1 MLQLLLPFQ
10 FPIMPTTTTA
20 TACQATLIA
29 SLLAMI
35 AVSSVRGQF
44 FYHQALGL
52 PAAAHSYEPAS
63 QYQGYATADAHP
75 SVVRNA
81 QWESELPPELSKSAK
96 FYNDPV
102 IAANLA
108 KESLLTK
115 KEMAVVHRE
124 AEKIPREQVYKLFKN
139 AGWLSR
145 R

>member
-1 MLQLLLPFQ
+1 ML
-10 FPIMPTTTTA
+10 
-20 TACQATLIA
+20 TACQVALIAGCLATL
-29 SLLAMI
+29 
-35 AVSSVRGQF
+35 AVSSVRAQF

-52 PAAAHSYEPAS
+52 PSTHSASYEPANP
-63 QYQGYATADAHP
+63 YQGYATADAHP

-81 QWESELPPELSKSAK
+81 QWEAELPPELSKSAR

-108 KESLLTK
+108 KESLLTR

-139 AGWLSR
+139 AGYLNR

>member
-1 MLQLLLPFQ
+1 
-10 FPIMPTTTTA
+10 MPTPA
-20 TACQATLIA
+20 ACQITLFA
-29 SLLAMI
+29 GLLAI
-35 AVSSVRGQF
+35 AASSVRGQF

-52 PAAAHSYEPAS
+52 PPATTHSFEPAS

-81 QWESELPPELSKSAK
+81 QWEAELPAELSKSAR

>member
-1 MLQLLLPFQ
+1 MF
-10 FPIMPTTTTA
+10 
-20 TACQATLIA
+20 TACQVAFFA
-29 SLLAMI
+29 GCLAL
-35 AVSSVRGQF
+35 ALSCVQAQF

-52 PAAAHSYEPAS
+52 PSTHSFEPANP
-63 QYQGYATADAHP
+63 YQGYATADAHP

-81 QWESELPPELSKSAK
+81 QWESELPAELSKSAR

-102 IAANLA
+102 VAANLA
-108 KESLLTK
+108 KASLLTT

-124 AEKIPREQVYKLFKN
+124 AEKIPRDQVYKLFKN

>member
-1 MLQLLLPFQ
+1 MWHTRLLF
-10 FPIMPTTTTA
+10 
-20 TACQATLIA
+20 ACL
-29 SLLAMI
+29 
-35 AVSSVRGQF
+35 AVSLSVAQAQF

-52 PAAAHSYEPAS
+52 PSKAAYEPDS
-63 QYQGYATADAHP
+63 PYVGYATADAHP

-81 QWESELPPELSKSAK
+81 QWESELPAELSKSAR

-108 KESLLTK
+108 KESLLTR
-115 KEMAVVHRE
+115 KEMAVEHRE
-124 AEKIPREQVYKLFKN
+124 ADKIPREQVYKLFKN

>member
-1 MLQLLLPFQ
+1 
-10 FPIMPTTTTA
+10 MPTTTTA
-20 TACQATLIA
+20 ACQATLIA

-52 PAAAHSYEPAS
+52 PAAHSYEPAS